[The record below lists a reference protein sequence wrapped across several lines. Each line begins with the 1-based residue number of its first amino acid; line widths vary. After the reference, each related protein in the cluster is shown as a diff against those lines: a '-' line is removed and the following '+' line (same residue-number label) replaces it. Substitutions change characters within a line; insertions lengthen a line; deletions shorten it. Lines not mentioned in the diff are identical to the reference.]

1 MADHPFQ
8 PETLAIHAGQIPDAA
23 TGARALPIY
32 QTTSFVFDSAD
43 HAASLFN
50 LQTFGNVYSRLSNPT
65 VAALEERVAALEG
78 GRAALASASGMASEA
93 MALMT
98 LLQQGDHVVAAGAL
112 YGGSVSMLAV
122 NLKKLGIETTFV
134 DATAM
139 SGKSA
144 DAFAAAMRPNTRAVF
159 AESLGNPSL
168 TVLDIAAV
176 ADIAHAH
183 GVPLIVD
190 NTVPSPFLCTPI
202 AFGADIVVHS
212 ATKYLAGHGTTL
224 GGVMVESGKPSGKF
238 AWDNGK
244 FPGMTEPSPG
254 YHGVKFYETFGDF
267 AFTMRARMETLRVY
281 GAALSPM
288 SAWQILQG
296 VETLHVRMERH
307 CTNARKVAAFLQVH
321 PRVSWVNYPGLADH
335 PQHALVRKQ
344 MRMVDGAPGASG
356 LLAFGVKPRSAGAG
370 GGEAAGVK
378 FIEAAQ
384 FMSHL
389 ANIGDTRTLII
400 HPAST
405 THRQLDAAQQLAAG
419 VLPDMV
425 RMSVGIEHIDDIL
438 WDIDQA
444 LAAAG
449 A

>member
-1 MADHPFQ
+1 MADRVFQ

-32 QTTSFVFDSAD
+32 QTTSFVFDSAE
-43 HAASLFN
+43 HAAALFN

-78 GRAALASASGMASEA
+78 GRAAVASASGMAAEA

-98 LLQQGDHVVAAGAL
+98 ILQAGDHVVAAGAL
-112 YGGSVSMLAV
+112 YGGTVTMLAV
-122 NLKKLGIETTFV
+122 NLQKFGIETSFV
-134 DATAM
+134 DAT
-139 SGKSA
+139 
-144 DAFAAAMRPNTRAVF
+144 DPQAFAAAMRSNTRAVF
-159 AESLGNPSL
+159 AETLGNPSL

-176 ADIAHAH
+176 AEVAHAH
-183 GVPLIVD
+183 GVPLVVD
-190 NTVPSPFLCTPI
+190 NTVPSPCLCQPL
-202 AFGADIVVHS
+202 ALGADIVVHS

-224 GGVMVESGKPSGKF
+224 GGVIVESGKPHGNF
-238 AWDNGK
+238 AWNNGK

-254 YHGVKFYETFGDF
+254 YHGVKFHETFGDF

-296 VETLHVRMERH
+296 VETLPLRMERH
-307 CTNARKVAAFLQVH
+307 CSNALKVAQYLKDH
-321 PRVSWVNYPGLADH
+321 PRVSWVNYPGLPDH
-335 PQHALVRKQ
+335 PQHALVQRQ
-344 MRMVDGAPGASG
+344 MRGASG
-356 LLAFGVKPRSAGAG
+356 LLAFGVQG
-370 GGEAAGVK
+370 GMEAGVR
-378 FIEAAQ
+378 FIESAQ

-405 THRQLDAAQQLAAG
+405 THRQLEPDQQIAAG

-425 RMSVGIEHIDDIL
+425 RLSVGLEHIDDIL
-438 WDIDQA
+438 WDLDQA
-444 LAAAG
+444 LAATA
-449 A
+449 

>member
-1 MADHPFQ
+1 MADRAFK

-23 TGARALPIY
+23 VGARALPIY

-78 GRAALASASGMASEA
+78 GRAAVAAASGMAAEA
-93 MALMT
+93 LALMT
-98 LLQQGDHVVAAGAL
+98 ILQAGDHVVAAGAL
-112 YGGSVSMLAV
+112 YGGTVTMLGV
-122 NLKKLGIETTFV
+122 NLAKFGIEASFV
-134 DATAM
+134 DAARPE
-139 SGKSA
+139 
-144 DAFAAAMRPNTRAVF
+144 AFAAAMHPNTRAVF

-168 TVLDIAAV
+168 AVLDIAAV
-176 ADIAHAH
+176 AEVAHAH
-183 GVPLIVD
+183 GVPLVVD
-190 NTVPSPFLCTPI
+190 NTVPSPFLCRPFD
-202 AFGADIVVHS
+202 FGADIVVHS
-212 ATKYLAGHGTTL
+212 ATKYLGGHGSTL
-224 GGVMVESGKPSGKF
+224 GGVVAESGRFP
-238 AWDNGK
+238 WDNGK

-254 YHGVKFYETFGDF
+254 YHGVRFYETFGDF
-267 AFTMRARMETLRVY
+267 GFTMRCRMETLRVY

-296 VETLHVRMERH
+296 VETLPLRMERH
-307 CTNARKVAAFLQVH
+307 CANALAVAKFLQADA
-321 PRVSWVNYPGLADH
+321 RVGWVNYPGLPEH
-335 PQHALVRKQ
+335 PQHALLSRQ
-344 MRMVDGAPGASG
+344 MRGASG
-356 LLAFGVKPRSAGAG
+356 LLAFGVK

-389 ANIGDTRTLII
+389 VNIGDTRTLIS

-405 THRQLDAAQQLAAG
+405 THRQLDAAQQRAAG
-419 VLPDMV
+419 VAPDMV
-425 RMSVGIEHIDDIL
+425 RISVGLEHIDDIL

-444 LAAAG
+444 LARAG

>member
-1 MADHPFQ
+1 MSERQFK

-32 QTTSFVFDSAD
+32 QTTSFVFDSAE

-65 VAALEERVAALEG
+65 VAAFEERVAALEG
-78 GRAALASASGMASEA
+78 GRAAVASASGMAAET

-98 LLQQGDHVVAAGAL
+98 ILQSGDHVVAAGTL
-112 YGGSVSMLAV
+112 YGGSVTMLAV
-122 NLKKLGIETTFV
+122 SLAKFGIQTTFV
-134 DATAM
+134 DAALPE
-139 SGKSA
+139 
-144 DAFAAAMRPNTRAVF
+144 AFAAAMQPNTRAVF

-168 TVLDIAAV
+168 QVLDIAAV
-176 ADIAHAH
+176 AEVAHAH
-183 GVPLIVD
+183 GIPLVID
-190 NTVPSPFLCTPI
+190 NTVPSPFLCNPL
-202 AFGADIVVHS
+202 ALGADVVVHS

-224 GGVMVESGKPSGKF
+224 GGVLVESGRFP
-238 AWDNGK
+238 WDNGK
-244 FPGMTEPSPG
+244 FPGMTQPSPG

-267 AFTMRARMETLRVY
+267 AFTMRCRMESLRVF
-281 GAALSPM
+281 GATLSPM

-296 VETLHVRMERH
+296 VETLPLRMERH
-307 CTNARKVAAFLQVH
+307 CRNALAVAEFLRSH
-321 PRVSWVNYPGLADH
+321 PRVAWVNYPGLADH
-335 PQHALVRKQ
+335 AQHALVLRQ
-344 MRMVDGAPGASG
+344 MRQVDGVPGASG
-356 LLAFGVKPRSAGAG
+356 LLAFGVKG
-370 GGEAAGVK
+370 GVAQGVK
-378 FIEAAQ
+378 FIESAR

-389 ANIGDTRTLII
+389 VNIGDTRTLIS

-425 RMSVGIEHIDDIL
+425 RISVGLEHIDDIL

-444 LAAAG
+444 LSATLD
-449 A
+449 

>member
-1 MADHPFQ
+1 MADHVFQ

-43 HAASLFN
+43 HAAALFN
-50 LQTFGNVYSRLSNPT
+50 LATFGNVYSRLSNPT
-65 VAALEERVAALEG
+65 VAALEERIAALEG
-78 GRAALASASGMASEA
+78 GRAAIASASGMAAEA

-98 LLQQGDHVVAAGAL
+98 ILQQGDHVVAAGAL
-112 YGGSVSMLAV
+112 YGGTVTMLAV
-122 NLKKLGIETTFV
+122 NLKKFGIDTTFV
-134 DATAM
+134 DATRPE
-139 SGKSA
+139 
-144 DAFAAAMRPNTRAVF
+144 AFAAAMRPNTRAVF

-176 ADIAHAH
+176 ADVAHAH
-183 GVPLIVD
+183 GVPLVID
-190 NTVPSPFLCTPI
+190 NTVPSPFLCNPL

-212 ATKYLAGHGTTL
+212 ATKYLGGHGSTL
-224 GGVMVESGKPSGKF
+224 AGVIVEGGRPHGAF

-254 YHGVKFYETFGDF
+254 YHGVKFLETFGDF

-281 GAALSPM
+281 GAALPAT

-296 VETLHVRMERH
+296 VETLPLRMERH
-307 CTNARKVAAFLQVH
+307 CTNARRVAEFLRAD
-321 PRVSWVNYPGLADH
+321 PRVSWVNYPGLPDH
-335 PQHALVRKQ
+335 PQHELLRRQ
-344 MRMVDGAPGASG
+344 MRSVDGAPGASG
-356 LLAFGVKPRSAGAG
+356 LLAFGVKSPSAGSTGAV
-370 GGEAAGVK
+370 EAGVK

-384 FMSHL
+384 FMSHV
-389 ANIGDTRTLII
+389 ANIGDTRTLVI

-419 VLPDMV
+419 VPPDMV
-425 RMSVGIEHIDDIL
+425 RMSVGLEHIDDIL

-444 LAAAG
+444 LARASA
-449 A
+449 

>member
-1 MADHPFQ
+1 MADHEYQ

-32 QTTSFVFDSAD
+32 QTTSFVFDSAE

-78 GRAALASASGMASEA
+78 GRAAVASASGMAAET

-98 LLQQGDHVVAAGAL
+98 ILQQGDHVVAAGAL
-112 YGGSVSMLAV
+112 YGGSVTMLAV
-122 NLKKLGIETTFV
+122 SLRKFGIETSFV
-134 DATAM
+134 DATRPE
-139 SGKSA
+139 
-144 DAFAAAMRPNTRAVF
+144 AFAAAMQPNTRAVF

-168 TVLDIAAV
+168 AVLDIAAV
-176 ADIAHAH
+176 ADAAHAH
-183 GVPLIVD
+183 GVPLIID
-190 NTVPSPFLCTPI
+190 NTVPSPFLCNPI
-202 AFGADIVVHS
+202 RFGADIVVHS

-224 GGVMVESGKPSGKF
+224 GGVMVESGKFP
-238 AWDNGK
+238 WDNGR
-244 FPGMTEPSPG
+244 FPGMTQPSPG
-254 YHGVKFYETFGDF
+254 YHGVKFFETFGDF
-267 AFTMRARMETLRVY
+267 GFSMRARMETLRVY

-296 VETLHVRMERH
+296 VETLHLRMERH
-307 CTNARKVAAFLQVH
+307 CSNARRVAEFLQTH
-321 PRVSWVNYPGLADH
+321 PRVSWVNYPGLPEH
-335 PQHALVRKQ
+335 PQYPLVEKQ
-344 MRMVDGAPGASG
+344 MRVVGGAPGASG

-370 GGEAAGVK
+370 GGLQAGVK

-389 ANIGDTRTLII
+389 ANIGDTRTLVI

-405 THRQLDAAQQLAAG
+405 THRQLDDAQQVAAG
-419 VLPDMV
+419 VLPDMI
-425 RMSVGIEHIDDIL
+425 RISVGIEHIDDIL

-444 LAAAG
+444 LAKASE
-449 A
+449 